1 MIDIVAICVKN
12 FDETLVLRK
21 PLCNFQEDPI
31 MIKWSNFYLNTCMF
45 NNILMRINFGTGVGL
60 GFYYSPFSVDSV
72 QTHLAIAVAL
82 AEFGSVTAFRHSQI
96 NSFKS
101 DIIT

>member
-31 MIKWSNFYLNTCMF
+31 MIK
-45 NNILMRINFGTGVGL
+45 
-60 GFYYSPFSVDSV
+60 
-72 QTHLAIAVAL
+72 
-82 AEFGSVTAFRHSQI
+82 
-96 NSFKS
+96 
-101 DIIT
+101 